1 MRNLS
6 EKYLAQVLAAHEID
20 SEVEE
25 DVRNL
30 MIVRYAL
37 QLLKEKQVE
46 LQSSKEAL
54 LYRELYPELEF
65 QTKCTTYYHAS
76 NEGTC
81 GFIQNVVGM
90 LYPKVTYPRNKPNW
104 LEMAYCFDRHI
115 ADWEKHTGC
124 DGYPV
129 PSPSGDFE
137 NDVERRDAAHVWYD
151 KYLITKENMFQADPY
166 GLLRW
171 ELIYWALEKA
181 NGELNELPIPEI

>member
-46 LQSSKEAL
+46 LQSSKEPLRWA
-54 LYRELYPELEF
+54 ELYPELEF
-65 QTKCTTYYHAS
+65 QQNCSTFYQAS
-76 NEGTC
+76 YDGTC

-90 LYPKVTYPRNKPNW
+90 LSPRVTYPRNKPNW
-104 LEMAYCFDRHI
+104 LEIAYCFDRHI
-115 ADWEKHTGC
+115 ADWEKHTDS

-129 PSPSGDFE
+129 PAPSGDFE
-137 NDVERRDAAHVWYD
+137 NGVERREAALDWYD
-151 KYLITKENMFQADPY
+151 KYRHAKENMFQADPY